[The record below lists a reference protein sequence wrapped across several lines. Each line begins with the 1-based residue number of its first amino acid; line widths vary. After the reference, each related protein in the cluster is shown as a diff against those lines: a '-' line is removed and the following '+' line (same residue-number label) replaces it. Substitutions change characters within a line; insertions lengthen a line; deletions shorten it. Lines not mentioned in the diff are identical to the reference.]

1 MKKKKAASL
10 IEAYHSGGFRKKR
23 LTLWSKVKKVFD
35 SILGGFSRTRPE
47 RTQAVERKARVEPVE
62 QKAPAK
68 PVERKAPVKPT
79 YGAGKVTRLKALE
92 AGESRASAGAFSAIG
107 RFAKKNV
114 VASSVLIGIILMF
127 MILGVGYVIQEREAP
142 GVVAPVE
149 KDSEGRVREERA
161 SFGGNMEKLELEE
174 VEPRPPADVGGGEAA
189 EPPEGPLY
197 RLRIVTYASRQ
208 ESMVPKVLDFLKDN
222 GIEATARRTN
232 NGKWIVVYV
241 NQVFADDDSAD
252 SRALLRKIQN
262 LEYLGRKDFA
272 SARFFE
278 IP

>member
-1 MKKKKAASL
+1 
-10 IEAYHSGGFRKKR
+10 
-23 LTLWSKVKKVFD
+23 V
-35 SILGGFSRTRPE
+35 
-47 RTQAVERKARVEPVE
+47 
-62 QKAPAK
+62 K

-79 YGAGKVTRLKALE
+79 YGTGKVTRLKALE
-92 AGESRASAGAFSAIG
+92 AGESRGSAGALNAIG
-107 RFAKKNV
+107 RFMKKNV
-114 VASSVLIGIILMF
+114 VASSVAIGIILMLL
-127 MILGVGYVIQEREAP
+127 ILGVGYVIQEREAP
-142 GVVAPVE
+142 EVIVPVE
-149 KDSEGRVREERA
+149 RDSEGRVREERM
-161 SFGGNMEKLELEE
+161 SFERSMEKLELEK
-174 VEPRPPADVGGGEAA
+174 VESTPPADVGGGEATA
-189 EPPEGPLY
+189 PPEGPLY

-208 ESMVPKVLDFLKDN
+208 ESMVPKVLEFLKDN

-252 SRALLRKIQN
+252 SKAMLRRIQN